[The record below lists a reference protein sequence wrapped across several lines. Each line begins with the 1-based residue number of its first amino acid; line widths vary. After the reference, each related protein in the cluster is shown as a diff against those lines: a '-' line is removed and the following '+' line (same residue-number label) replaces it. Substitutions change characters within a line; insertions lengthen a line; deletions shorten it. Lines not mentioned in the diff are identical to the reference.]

1 MSRTTRRR
9 FLGAA
14 TAAAAGSAVVLGAA
28 EAAGAPPAQAQTTA
42 KAGRYDVTDYGAQG
56 DLTVQDPPF
65 VAVLPSGDTTG
76 VTDTTNINNAMSL
89 GYAVGLQG
97 SGTYY
102 LSAPINMTSTG
113 SILDLGGS
121 TVQLGSWWSGSEMV
135 NVTGSYCI
143 VRNGQFNGGS
153 STVTSNPAASA
164 IVLTAATFA
173 VVEAVSFKY
182 INGWCVQ
189 SDCAS
194 ASGYGTVLARLY
206 GLVCA
211 GGIQIIGAAH
221 TTQHSV
227 SDINLERIGVSS
239 GTYANLD
246 CLMLQD
252 AEDCLIE
259 NFDAGIADAS
269 TGSAIHLKGSCHTCY
284 FTNVDCG
291 VYPDGSGSNSTLL
304 IESDTNGGPYDLRF
318 TNFVFQYGQVGVTIS
333 ASSGTRIRF
342 VNGHIQSNF
351 THGMVVSGAVEY
363 IELDTV
369 EFGGNG
375 AGASGANYDLNW
387 SGRNSTNG
395 FVRNCL
401 FTTNI
406 ESEGTA
412 GVVNNVSVAAGH
424 GVYFTNTAFKS
435 TNSTGIR
442 SSFTNVP
449 ALVRDCLGVNPVG
462 PITVTVPA
470 SGTATSVYG
479 VDATYYVQSNSS
491 HTSVKV
497 DGADSPISIPTH
509 TTVAV
514 FVSALSTITPTYIGK
529 APTWA
534 VYLM

>member
-1 MSRTTRRR
+1 
-9 FLGAA
+9 L
-14 TAAAAGSAVVLGAA
+14 SA
-28 EAAGAPPAQAQTTA
+28 Q
-42 KAGRYDVTDYGAQG
+42 
-56 DLTVQDPPF
+56 DLPF
-65 VAVLPSGDTTG
+65 VTVVPSGDTTG
-76 VTDTTNINNAMSL
+76 ATDSTKINAAMSQ
-89 GYAVGLQG
+89 GFAVALQG
-97 SGTYY
+97 GGTYY
-102 LSAPINMTSTG
+102 LSAPITMTSTG
-113 SILDLGGS
+113 NILDLGGS
-121 TVQLGSWWSGSEMV
+121 TVQFGSSWSGSAAV
-135 NVTGSYCI
+135 NVTGSNCI
-143 VRNGQFNGGS
+143 VRNGHFNGGS
-153 STVTSNPAASA
+153 AAVTSNPAASA

-173 VVEAVSFKY
+173 IVEAVSFRY

-211 GGIQIIGAAH
+211 GGINIIGDAK

-227 SDINLERIGVSS
+227 SDINLERIGVSTGS
-239 GTYANLD
+239 YANLD
-246 CLMLQD
+246 CLLLQD
-252 AEDCLIE
+252 AVDCLIE
-259 NFDAGIADAS
+259 NYDAGIEDTS
-269 TGSAIHLKGSCHTCY
+269 TGSAIHLTGRCSTCY

-304 IESDTNGGPYDLRF
+304 IDSDTSGGPTDLRF

-333 ASSGTRIRF
+333 AGSGTRIRF

-351 THGMVVSGAVEY
+351 THGMVVSGAVRY

-375 AGASGANYDLNW
+375 ASASGTNYDLNW
-387 SGRNSTNG
+387 SGASSING

-406 ESEGTA
+406 EPEGTA
-412 GVVNNVSVAAGH
+412 GVVNNVSVPAGH
-424 GVYFTNTAFKS
+424 SLYVTNTAFKS
-435 TNSTGIR
+435 TNSSGIR
-442 SSFTNVP
+442 SAFTNIP

-462 PITVTVPA
+462 PITVAVPA

-491 HTSVKV
+491 GTSVRV
-497 DGADSPISIPTH
+497 DGTGGGISIPAN

-514 FVSALSTITPTYIGK
+514 FVSAFSTITPTYTGT

-534 VYLM
+534 VHVM